1 MTSPNES
8 IYQRLL
14 RWYPRWWRDSHGPVV
29 LATLLDLDDAR
40 GRTGPTP
47 SEAWALRLDGIRHRL
62 LRRPAASR
70 TEGQTSA
77 TTARRTWTRAT
88 AVVGAAAVMTL
99 AVGGWAAVRAQEGRL
114 GDTGRTLDVL
124 LRDAS
129 DYEREILSD
138 GVVTTAEYEQALL
151 DWRDCV
157 TAAGA
162 QPSEIYAIG
171 DNELTFDY
179 EITAASDDARVQL
192 EVEAEACLPEYFNAV
207 GIWWVEQDPRPTPHI
222 ALTSGTK

>member
-1 MTSPNES
+1 M
-8 IYQRLL
+8 
-14 RWYPRWWRDSHGPVV
+14 
-29 LATLLDLDDAR
+29 
-40 GRTGPTP
+40 
-47 SEAWALRLDGIRHRL
+47 
-62 LRRPAASR
+62 
-70 TEGQTSA
+70 
-77 TTARRTWTRAT
+77 
-88 AVVGAAAVMTL
+88 
-99 AVGGWAAVRAQEGRL
+99 
-114 GDTGRTLDVL
+114 
-124 LRDAS
+124 
-129 DYEREILSD
+129 
-138 GVVTTAEYEQALL
+138 TTAEYEQALL